1 MRYHLTTLGCPK
13 NVADS
18 ERLIRELRGH
28 TPVADPGAADV
39 LIVNTCGFIDAAKRE
54 SIDAILTLA
63 AGRRPGQRLV
73 VAGCL
78 TALWRE
84 ELERAIPEID
94 AAFGVEA
101 WESIVSYVGALEPEG
116 ERARFHVPEP
126 SIARGPSAYLKIA
139 DGCNAP
145 CTFCVIP
152 KMKGFLHS
160 RPPDE
165 LVAEAR
171 RLADAGAKEIVLVA
185 QDTTDYGRD
194 LGMRDAL
201 PALIERLAEA
211 LPDVPWLRVMYAYPG
226 HVSERLV
233 RIMASIPQVCHYID
247 IPLQHGSPTVLQR
260 MKRPSNLDRT
270 REMLDALRDAMPD
283 IAIRTTFITGFPGET
298 DDEFEELLAFV
309 AEQRFD
315 RIGCFTFSPQPFT
328 PAATMPDQ
336 VPERVKRRRRDRLMR
351 LAAQIAAERQAAQVG
366 RKLDALIETRRS
378 DGTLVGRTY
387 RDAPEVD
394 GVVYVRGDA
403 SPGDI
408 VRVRITGSD
417 TYDLRAEIVTP
428 AAAERPR

>member
-18 ERLIRELRGH
+18 ERLIRELRAH
-28 TPVADPGAADV
+28 VPVADPAAADV

-54 SIDAILTLA
+54 SVDAILRLA
-63 AGRRPGQRLV
+63 AGRRPGQQLV

-84 ELERAIPEID
+84 EIEREIPEID
-94 AAFGVEA
+94 ATFGVEA
-101 WESIVSYVGALEPEG
+101 WESIVSYVEALEPEG
-116 ERARFHVPEP
+116 QRARFHVPEP
-126 SIARGPSAYLKIA
+126 SVARGPSAYLKIA

-171 RLADAGAKEIVLVA
+171 RLVSAGVREIVLVA

-211 LPDVPWLRVMYAYPG
+211 LPDVHWLRLMYAYPG
-226 HVSERLV
+226 HVTERLIRV
-233 RIMASIPQVCHYID
+233 MASQAQVCHYID
-247 IPLQHGSPTVLQR
+247 IPLQHGSPAMLRR
-260 MKRPSNLDRT
+260 MKRPSNLDRV
-270 REMLDALRDAMPD
+270 REMLGALRDAMPD

-298 DDEFEELLAFV
+298 EREFEELLAFV

-328 PAATMPDQ
+328 PAGTMPGQ
-336 VPERVKRRRRDRLMR
+336 VPERVKRQRRDRLMR
-351 LAAQIAAERQAAQVG
+351 LAAEISAERQAAQVG
-366 RKLDALIETRRS
+366 RELDALIETRRP
-378 DGTLVGRTY
+378 DGTLLGRTY

-403 SPGDI
+403 SPGDV

-417 TYDLRAEIVTP
+417 TYDLTAETVTP
-428 AAAERPR
+428 AAAGRSR